1 MTARL
6 PACALHARPQTS
18 TNSLRVHWSCMQDV
32 WTPYCEP
39 PGSTRRMV
47 VNGGPVY
54 DVVYLSVRD
63 DKGAQLE
70 LAKMP

>member
-1 MTARL
+1 MPDA
-6 PACALHARPQTS
+6 
-18 TNSLRVHWSCMQDV
+18 
-32 WTPYCEP
+32 WTPYREP
-39 PGSTRRMV
+39 TGSLRRKV